1 MCQAPDVNQPAYLV
15 ALRDDAI
22 PSLEALL
29 QEPSVDVYY
38 SQTGERQMLDTQ
50 LEYIKSMEF
59 KRSEKLEA
67 ELKKII
73 LPSER

>member
-15 ALRDDAI
+15 ALRDDAV

-29 QEPSVDVYY
+29 REPSVDVYY
-38 SQTGERQMLDTQ
+38 SQTGERQTLDAQ

-59 KRSEKLEA
+59 RRSEELEA
-67 ELKKII
+67 GLKKVIP
-73 LPSER
+73 PSER